1 MSAEGAETR
10 KIPKK
15 TIALFVLI
23 LIIVF
28 GVNSLLFTIR
38 EDRQVVVTRFG
49 KPVRVLRDAGLHY
62 RLPFVEQLT
71 FFDRRLLEY
80 DSNPTEIITQ
90 DKKSLVVDNFSR
102 WRIIDP
108 LQFLRT
114 VRNET
119 GAQAR
124 LDDIIYSE
132 LRLELGRK
140 DLIDIV
146 AKERAQLMAKVTQES
161 DKKARAYGIQIVD
174 VRLKRADL
182 PAENLKAIYGRMRAE
197 RQRIA
202 RQYRSEG
209 KEQAEKIRA
218 ETNRERDVL
227 LAEAYEKEQTIKGE
241 GDAKSIDIN
250 AQAFGQDEEFYAF
263 LKSLEVYEG
272 SLKDKTTLVLPA
284 SSDFLRFLQGSV
296 NKNMKKAEEKTENPS
311 R

>member
-1 MSAEGAETR
+1 MSAEGAI
-10 KIPKK
+10 KLPKK
-15 TIALFVLI
+15 TIALLVLVLI
-23 LIIVF
+23 LIF
-28 GVNSLLFTIR
+28 ALNSFFFKVR

-49 KPVRVLRDAGLHY
+49 KPVRVLRDAGLNY
-62 RLPFVEQLT
+62 RVPFVEQLT
-71 FFDRRLLEY
+71 YFDRRLLEY

-114 VRNET
+114 VRNER

-132 LRLELGRK
+132 LRQELGRK
-140 DLIDIV
+140 DLSDIV
-146 AKERAQLMAKVTQES
+146 SKDRAQLMAKVTKAS
-161 DKKARAYGIQIVD
+161 DKKAREYGIEIVD

-182 PAENLKAIYGRMRAE
+182 PVENLNAIYGRMQAE

-209 KEQAEKIRA
+209 KEQAQKIRA

-227 LAEAYEKEQTIKGE
+227 LAEAYEQEQITKGE
-241 GDAKSIDIN
+241 GDAKSIDLN
-250 AQAFGQDEEFYAF
+250 AQAFGQDQEFYAF
-263 LKSLEVYEG
+263 LKSLEVYRS
-272 SLKDKTTLVLPA
+272 SLKNKTTLLMPA
-284 SSDFLRFLQGSV
+284 DSDFLRFLQGS
-296 NKNMKKAEEKTENPS
+296 KNRNLKKSE
-311 R
+311 

>member
-1 MSAEGAETR
+1 MSAEEAGAR
-10 KIPKK
+10 KLPKK

-23 LIIVF
+23 LILVF

-146 AKERAQLMAKVTQES
+146 AKERAQLMAKVREES

-182 PAENLKAIYGRMRAE
+182 PTENLKAIYGRMRAE

-209 KEQAEKIRA
+209 KEQAQKIRA

-250 AQAFGQDEEFYAF
+250 AKAFGQDEEFYAF

-296 NKNMKKAEEKTENPS
+296 NKDAKKAEAKSEKKSE
-311 R
+311 

>member
-1 MSAEGAETR
+1 MSAEGAI
-10 KIPKK
+10 KLPKK
-15 TIALFVLI
+15 TIALLVLVLI
-23 LIIVF
+23 LIF
-28 GVNSLLFTIR
+28 ALNSFFFKVR

-49 KPVRVLRDAGLHY
+49 KPVRVLRDAGLQY
-62 RLPFVEQLT
+62 RIPFVEQLT
-71 FFDRRLLEY
+71 YFDRRLLEY

-114 VRNET
+114 VRNER

-132 LRLELGRK
+132 LRQELGRK
-140 DLIDIV
+140 DLSDIV
-146 AKERAQLMAKVTQES
+146 SKDRAQLMAKVTKAS
-161 DKKARAYGIQIVD
+161 DKKSREYGIQIVD

-182 PAENLKAIYGRMRAE
+182 PTENLKAIYGRMQAE

-209 KEQAEKIRA
+209 KEQAQKIRA

-227 LAEAYEKEQTIKGE
+227 LAVAYEKEQTTKGE

-250 AQAFGQDEEFYAF
+250 AQAFGQDQEFYAF
-263 LKSLEVYEG
+263 LKSLEVYRS
-272 SLKDKTTLVLPA
+272 SLKEKTTLLLPA
-284 SSDFLRFLQGSV
+284 GSDFLRFLQGS
-296 NKNMKKAEEKTENPS
+296 KNRNLKKSE
-311 R
+311 

>member
-1 MSAEGAETR
+1 MSAEGSETR
-10 KIPKK
+10 KLPKK

-23 LIIVF
+23 LIVVF
-28 GVNSLLFTIR
+28 AINSLLFTIR

-102 WRIIDP
+102 WRIVDP

-132 LRLELGRK
+132 LRLELGLK

-182 PAENLKAIYGRMRAE
+182 PAENLKAIYGRMQAE

-209 KEQAEKIRA
+209 KEQAQKIRA

-250 AQAFGQDEEFYAF
+250 AKAFGQDEEFYAF

-284 SSDFLRFLQGSV
+284 SSEFLRFLQGSE
-296 NKNMKKAEEKTENPS
+296 NKNVKRPGEKTEKKS
-311 R
+311 E

>member
-1 MSAEGAETR
+1 MSQEAAALQV
-10 KIPKK
+10 PKK
-15 TIALFVLI
+15 TIVL
-23 LIIVF
+23 LVLVVLVF
-28 GVNSLLFTIR
+28 LGLNSFLFTIR
-38 EDRQVVVTRFG
+38 EDSQAVVTRFG

-62 RLPFVEQLT
+62 RVPFMEQLS

-90 DKKSLVVDNFSR
+90 DKKTLVVDNFSR

-114 VRNET
+114 VRNES

-146 AKERAQLMAKVTQES
+146 AKERAELMARVTLAS
-161 DKKARAYGIQIVD
+161 DQKAREYGIQIVD

-182 PAENLKAIYGRMRAE
+182 PAENLKAIYGRMQAE
-197 RQRIA
+197 RERIA

-209 KEQAEKIRA
+209 KEQAQKIRA
-218 ETNRERDVL
+218 ETDRERDVL
-227 LAEAYEKEQTIKGE
+227 LAVAYEQEQTTKGE
-241 GDAKSIDIN
+241 GDAKSIAIN
-250 AQAFGQDEEFYAF
+250 AQAFGRDEEFYAF
-263 LKSLEVYEG
+263 WKSLEVYRS
-272 SLKDKTTLVLPA
+272 SLKDKTTLLLPGN
-284 SSDFLRFLQGSV
+284 SDFLRFLQGSR
-296 NKNMKKAEEKTENPS
+296 NSTPKKSE
-311 R
+311 

>member
-1 MSAEGAETR
+1 MSAEGAI
-10 KIPKK
+10 KLPKK
-15 TIALFVLI
+15 TIALLVLV
-23 LIIVF
+23 LVLVF
-28 GVNSLLFTIR
+28 ALNSFFFKVR

-49 KPVRVLRDAGLHY
+49 KPVRVLRDAGLNY
-62 RLPFVEQLT
+62 RVPFVEQLT
-71 FFDRRLLEY
+71 YFDRRLLEY

-114 VRNET
+114 VRNEI

-132 LRLELGRK
+132 LRQELGRK
-140 DLIDIV
+140 DLSDIV
-146 AKERAQLMAKVTQES
+146 SKDRAQLMAKVTKAS
-161 DKKARAYGIQIVD
+161 DKKAREYGIEIVD

-182 PAENLKAIYGRMRAE
+182 PVENLNAIYGRMQAE

-209 KEQAEKIRA
+209 KEQAQKIRA

-227 LAEAYEKEQTIKGE
+227 LAEAYEQEQITKGE
-241 GDAKSIDIN
+241 GDAKSIDLN
-250 AQAFGQDEEFYAF
+250 AQAFGQDQEFYAF
-263 LKSLEVYEG
+263 LKSLEVYRS
-272 SLKDKTTLVLPA
+272 SLKNKTTLLMPA
-284 SSDFLRFLQGSV
+284 DSDFLRFLQGS
-296 NKNMKKAEEKTENPS
+296 KNRNLKKSE
-311 R
+311 

>member
-1 MSAEGAETR
+1 MSAEGGGV
-10 KIPKK
+10 KLPKK

-28 GVNSLLFTIR
+28 GVNSLLFTVR

-102 WRIIDP
+102 WRIVDP

-132 LRLELGRK
+132 LRQELGRK

-146 AKERAQLMAKVTQES
+146 AKDRAQLMAKVTKAS
-161 DKKARAYGIQIVD
+161 DKKAREYGIEIVD

-182 PAENLKAIYGRMRAE
+182 PTENLKAIYGRMQAE

-209 KEQAEKIRA
+209 KEQAQKIRA

-227 LAEAYEKEQTIKGE
+227 LAEAYEKEQITKGE

-284 SSDFLRFLQGSV
+284 SSDFLRFLQGSKNRNA
-296 NKNMKKAEEKTENPS
+296 NKSEAKPEKKSE
-311 R
+311 

>member
-1 MSAEGAETR
+1 MSAEGAAVR
-10 KIPKK
+10 LPKK
-15 TIALFVLI
+15 TIALFVLVV
-23 LIIVF
+23 LAIVAL
-28 GVNSLLFTIR
+28 NSFLFTVR

-62 RLPFVEQLT
+62 RLPFVEQLS

-90 DKKSLVVDNFSR
+90 DKKTLVVDNFSR

-146 AKERAQLMAKVTQES
+146 AKDRAQLMAKVTKAS
-161 DKKARAYGIQIVD
+161 DQKAREYGIKIVD

-182 PAENLKAIYGRMRAE
+182 PAENLKAIYGRMQAE

-241 GDAKSIDIN
+241 GDAKSIEIN
-250 AQAFGQDEEFYAF
+250 AGAFGQDEEFYAF
-263 LKSLEVYEG
+263 LKSLEVYER

-284 SSDFLRFLQGSV
+284 SSDFLRFLRGSESREP
-296 NKNMKKAEEKTENPS
+296 KKSE
-311 R
+311 

>member
-1 MSAEGAETR
+1 MSAEGAI
-10 KIPKK
+10 KLPKK
-15 TIALFVLI
+15 TIALLVLV
-23 LIIVF
+23 LVLVF
-28 GVNSLLFTIR
+28 ALNSFFFKVR

-49 KPVRVLRDAGLHY
+49 KPVRVLRDAGLNY
-62 RLPFVEQLT
+62 RVPFVEQLT
-71 FFDRRLLEY
+71 YFDRRLLEY

-114 VRNET
+114 VRNEI

-132 LRLELGRK
+132 LRQELGRK
-140 DLIDIV
+140 DLSDIV
-146 AKERAQLMAKVTQES
+146 SKDRAQLMAKVTKAS
-161 DKKARAYGIQIVD
+161 DNKAREYGIEIVD

-182 PAENLKAIYGRMRAE
+182 PVENLKAIYGRMQAE

-209 KEQAEKIRA
+209 KEQAQKIRA

-227 LAEAYEKEQTIKGE
+227 LAEAYEQEQITKGE
-241 GDAKSIDIN
+241 GDAKSIDLN
-250 AQAFGQDEEFYAF
+250 AQAFGQDQEFYAF
-263 LKSLEVYEG
+263 LKSLEVYRS
-272 SLKDKTTLVLPA
+272 SLKDKTTLLMPA
-284 SSDFLRFLQGSV
+284 DSDFLRFLQGS
-296 NKNMKKAEEKTENPS
+296 KNRNLKKSE
-311 R
+311 

>member
-1 MSAEGAETR
+1 MSAEGSETR
-10 KIPKK
+10 KLPKK

-28 GVNSLLFTIR
+28 AINSLLFTIR

-102 WRIIDP
+102 WRIVDP

-132 LRLELGRK
+132 LRLELGLK

-182 PAENLKAIYGRMRAE
+182 PAENLKAIYGRMQAE

-209 KEQAEKIRA
+209 KEQAQKIRA

-250 AQAFGQDEEFYAF
+250 AKAFGQDEEFYAF

-284 SSDFLRFLQGSV
+284 SSEFLRFLQGSE
-296 NKNMKKAEEKTENPS
+296 NKNVKRPEEKTEKKS
-311 R
+311 E